1 MNDIG
6 IKGVA
11 TNLQPGLNSKSVTET
26 NGEGNSFAEMLKGS
40 VNKVNT
46 MQNEA
51 DQAVQN
57 LLVGKDPNIHQV
69 MITVE
74 KANLS
79 LQMMMQVRNK
89 IMSAYEEIM
98 RTQV

>member
-1 MNDIG
+1 
-6 IKGVA
+6 
-11 TNLQPGLNSKSVTET
+11 
-26 NGEGNSFAEMLKGS
+26 MLKGS
-40 VNKVNT
+40 VEKVNT

-51 DQAVQN
+51 DQAVQD
-57 LLVGKDPNIHQV
+57 LLVGKDQNIHQV
-69 MITVE
+69 MIAVE

>member
-1 MNDIG
+1 MDDMG
-6 IKGVA
+6 IKGVG
-11 TNLQPGLNSKSVTET
+11 TYFQSILDSKSVTKK
-26 NGEGNSFAEMLKGS
+26 NDDVNSFSDMLKGS
-40 VNKVNT
+40 VDKVNT

-51 DQAVQN
+51 DQAVQD
-57 LLVGKDPNIHQV
+57 LLVGKDQNIHQV
-69 MITVE
+69 MIAVE